1 MKKYLAAFILLLCLT
16 SVAFGQANGKLQIHF
31 MDVGQG
37 DAAVLI
43 SPKGETVLFDNGVAG
58 YCNLPVSYLKQIG
71 ITKIDYHIASHYHAD
86 HIGCTPQVLKA
97 FPLKNTAY
105 DRGGSYPS
113 SANGVFAKYIKAVGT
128 MRKTAAPGEEFTLDA
143 GTASPVRILFVASN
157 GNGINTTNENDLS
170 LVAVVHFGN
179 FDVEMG
185 GDLSGFN
192 TGEYKD
198 IETGIAG
205 KVNQVE
211 VYKVHHHCSS
221 YSSNDPWLTTI
232 KPKIGIIS
240 ASSKTGKNYNHPT
253 EECVERLHK
262 AGILTYWTEQGTGAK
277 AEPGYDI
284 VGKNII
290 VEAVAN
296 KDEFTVKYSGSHT
309 DTYPLWESV
318 SSTTPTQESYAWSK
332 KSKVYHH
339 SDCLY
344 VSNISPTNLEKGNS
358 PPSGKTLHKGCPV
371 R

>member
-1 MKKYLAAFILLLCLT
+1 LIFFLCLT
-16 SVAFGQANGKLQIHF
+16 SFAFGQANGKLQIHF
-31 MDVGQG
+31 IDVGQG
-37 DAAVLI
+37 DAAILI
-43 SPKGETVLFDNGVAG
+43 SPKGETVLFDDGVSG

-86 HIGCTPQVLKA
+86 HIGCASQVLKA
-97 FPLKNTAY
+97 FPLKKTAY

-113 SANGVFAKYIKAVGT
+113 SANGVFAKYVKAVGT
-128 MRKTAAPGEEFTLDA
+128 MRKTANPGEEFTLDA
-143 GTASPVRILFVASN
+143 NSTSPVRIAFVASN
-157 GNGINTTNENDLS
+157 GNGISTTNENDLS
-170 LVAVVHFGN
+170 LVAVIHFEN

-185 GDLSGFN
+185 GDLSGYD

-205 KVNQVE
+205 KVKQVE

-221 YSSNDPWLTTI
+221 YSSNDAWLTAI

-253 EECVERLHK
+253 EECIERLHK
-262 AGILTYWTEQGTGAK
+262 AGILTYWTEQGTGAI
-277 AEPGYDI
+277 AVPGYDV

-290 VEAVAN
+290 VEAEAN
-296 KDEFTVKYSGSHT
+296 KNEFTVKYNGTHT
-309 DTYPLWESV
+309 DTYPLWESTNA
-318 SSTTPTQESYAWSK
+318 STSTPIQESYAWSK

-344 VSNISPTNLEKGNS
+344 VANISSANLEKGNS

>member
-1 MKKYLAAFILLLCLT
+1 
-16 SVAFGQANGKLQIHF
+16 
-31 MDVGQG
+31 
-37 DAAVLI
+37 
-43 SPKGETVLFDNGVAG
+43 
-58 YCNLPVSYLKQIG
+58 
-71 ITKIDYHIASHYHAD
+71 
-86 HIGCTPQVLKA
+86 
-97 FPLKNTAY
+97 
-105 DRGGSYPS
+105 
-113 SANGVFAKYIKAVGT
+113 
-128 MRKTAAPGEEFTLDA
+128 
-143 GTASPVRILFVASN
+143 
-157 GNGINTTNENDLS
+157 LS
-170 LVAVVHFGN
+170 LVAVIRFGQ

-192 TGEYKD
+192 TGNYKD

-221 YSSNDPWLTTI
+221 YSSNDAWLTTI

-240 ASSKTGKNYNHPT
+240 ASSKIGRNYNHPT

-277 AEPGYDI
+277 AVPGYDI

-290 VEAVAN
+290 VEAEAN
-296 KDEFTVKYSGSHT
+296 KDEFTVKYSGSRT
-309 DTYPLWESV
+309 DTYPLWESAN
-318 SSTTPTQESYAWSK
+318 SSTSTPAQESYAWSN

-344 VSNISPTNLEKGNS
+344 VSNISPANLEKGNS
-358 PPSGKTLHKGCPV
+358 APSGKTLHKGCPV